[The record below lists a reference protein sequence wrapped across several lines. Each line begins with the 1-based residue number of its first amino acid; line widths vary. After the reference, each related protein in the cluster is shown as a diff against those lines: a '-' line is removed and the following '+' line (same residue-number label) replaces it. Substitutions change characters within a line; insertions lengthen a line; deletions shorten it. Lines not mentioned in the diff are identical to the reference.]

1 MSAALRPE
9 LEVYLERLRMQA
21 YDARDFSGIPK
32 WLTMHTADPMDPS
45 RPWTFN
51 EHEYQPEILADTA
64 PDISMQ
70 KCSQV
75 GASEIWV
82 RMMLAMMA
90 ISKKITIIYILPT
103 TALSKRFAQGR
114 INPVLEDSKTL
125 KAMIDKD
132 LNNNEQKRLGRSLL
146 YISGTF
152 GKVSAI
158 SVPAQALFR
167 DEVDFCNQRVLTT
180 FDSRLG
186 HSKEG
191 DGLKRSFSTPTVFKY
206 GINQMFEEGSQAHYA
221 TKCPHCQEYMILD
234 YFRDVVIP
242 GFDGTLR
249 DFEKSDLINP
259 AVKVLD
265 AYFLCPHCRHSLKH
279 SDFMKPHRRK
289 WIHTYPSRSSKHSYQ
304 VIPIDVPAINPLSR
318 TLVQINDYDNKKD
331 WVNFKLGLPFED
343 AQSSF
348 LDEEMVN
355 HATTLHFPRPEDTE
369 FGGMKLTSGTY
380 LGLDVGKT
388 CWLTIT
394 VPNDRGG
401 EDVLYQE
408 RIRQDGDNYVGKR
421 TMLLFR
427 LFGCVCGVVDAG
439 PDTTLA
445 QYLVQE
451 GKGRMYAC
459 RYYTG
464 PSKTLKTLD
473 VLINRDE
480 VQGLVT
486 VNRTALYDNLVRRV
500 NKGSTRLTSQCSEYE
515 LARAHLRSFKRIETR
530 DAESGETIVQWVA
543 TGDDHYTHALGYAD
557 VARRIIAVPP
567 KEVVVPYIPT
577 LGKVQMKNGEDPDQK
592 NTLWLPPGFRR

>member
-1 MSAALRPE
+1 MSMRPE
-9 LEVYLERLRMQA
+9 LQVYLERLRMQA
-21 YDARDFSGIPK
+21 YDARDFSGIPR
-32 WLTMHTADPMDPS
+32 WLSTHTTDPMDPS
-45 RPWTFN
+45 RAWSFH
-51 EHEYQPEILADTA
+51 EHEYQPEILADTC

-114 INPVLEDSKTL
+114 INPVLDDSKTL
-125 KAMIDKD
+125 RAMVDKD
-132 LNNNEQKRLGRSLL
+132 LNNNEQKRIGRSLL
-146 YISGTF
+146 YVTGTF

-206 GINQMFEEGSQAHYA
+206 GINQLFEEGSQAHYA
-221 TKCPHCQEYMILD
+221 TRCPHCDGWMMLD
-234 YFRDVVIP
+234 YFRDVMIP

-249 DFEKSDLINP
+249 DFEKSDLVNP
-259 AVKVLD
+259 AVKILD
-265 AYFLCPHCRHSLKH
+265 AFFLCPLCRHSLKH
-279 SDFMKPHRRK
+279 SDFCDPSRRQ
-289 WIHTYPSRSSKHSYQ
+289 WIHLFDSRVDNHSYQ

-318 TLVQINDYDNKKD
+318 TLLQINDYDNKKD

-348 LDEEMVN
+348 LEEEMTA
-355 HATTLHFPRPEDTE
+355 HATTLHIPRPEDGSFNGIQLAT
-369 FGGMKLTSGTY
+369 GTY

-388 CWLTIT
+388 CWLTISL
-394 VPNDRGG
+394 PNDRGG

-408 RIRQDGDNYVGKR
+408 RIRQDGSNYVGLR
-421 TMLLFR
+421 TLQLFK
-427 LFGCVCGVVDAG
+427 LFGCVCGVVDSG
-439 PDTTLA
+439 PDITLA
-445 QYLVQE
+445 QFLVKE
-451 GKGRMYAC
+451 GAGRIYAC

-464 PSKTLKTLD
+464 AAKTLRTLD
-473 VLINRDE
+473 VLIGRDE
-480 VQGLVT
+480 EQGLVT
-486 VNRTALYDNLVRRV
+486 VNRTGLFDNLVRRV
-500 NKGSTRLTSQCSEYE
+500 NKGTTRLTSKSSEYE
-515 LARAHLRSFKRIETR
+515 LAKAHLKSFKRIETR
-530 DAESGETIVQWVA
+530 DPESGESIVQWVA
-543 TGDDHYTHALGYAD
+543 TADDHYTHSLAYAD

-567 KEVVVPYIPT
+567 KVQVIPYIPS
-577 LGKVQMKNGEDPDQK
+577 LGTVSLKSGGEEDERRV
-592 NTLWLPPGFRR
+592 WLPASFGS

>member
-1 MSAALRPE
+1 LSAGLRPE

-32 WLTMHTADPMDPS
+32 WLCTHTTDPMDPS
-45 RPWTFN
+45 RSWSFH
-51 EHEYQPEILADTA
+51 EHEYQMSILSDTC
-64 PDISMQ
+64 PDIAMQ

-103 TALSKRFAQGR
+103 SALSKRFAQGR
-114 INPVLEDSKTL
+114 INPVLTDSRTL
-125 KAMIDKD
+125 RSMIDKD

-152 GKVSAI
+152 GKISAI

-191 DGLKRSFSTPTVFKY
+191 DGLKRSFSTPTVFRY
-206 GINQMFEEGSQAHYA
+206 GINLMFEEGSQAHYA
-221 TKCPHCQEYMILD
+221 TQCPHCSGWMILD

-242 GFDGTLR
+242 GFEGTLR
-249 DFEKSDLINP
+249 EFEKSDLINP
-259 AVKVLD
+259 AVRVLD
-265 AYFLCPHCRHSLKH
+265 AHFLCPLCRHSLKH
-279 SDFMKPHRRK
+279 LDFMVPERRQ
-289 WIHTYPSRSSKHSYQ
+289 WIHTFADRIDKHSYQ

-318 TLVQINDYDNKKD
+318 TLIQINDYDAKKD

-348 LDEEMVN
+348 LEEEITA
-355 HATTLHFPRPEDTE
+355 HATTLHIPRPEDGA
-369 FGGMKLTSGTY
+369 FNGIRLTSGTY

-394 VPNDRGG
+394 QPNDRGG

-408 RIRQDGDNYVGKR
+408 RLRQDGDNYVGKR
-421 TMLLFR
+421 TMLLFQ
-427 LFGCVCGVVDAG
+427 LFGCVCGVVDSG
-439 PDTTLA
+439 PDITLA
-445 QYLVQE
+445 QHLVKE
-451 GKGRMYAC
+451 GGGRIYAC
-459 RYYTG
+459 RYHTG
-464 PSKTLKTLD
+464 ATKALKTLD
-473 VLINRDE
+473 VLISRDE
-480 VQGLVT
+480 EQGLVT

-500 NKGSTRLTSQCSEYE
+500 NKGSTRLTSNCAEYE
-515 LARAHLRSFKRIETR
+515 LAKAHLRAFKRIETR
-530 DAESGETIVQWVA
+530 DTETGETIVQWVA
-543 TGDDHYTHALGYAD
+543 TGDDHYCHSLGYAD

-567 KEVVVPYIPT
+567 KEIVVPYIPT
-577 LGKVQMKNGEDPDQK
+577 LGTVRLKDETDDLTG
-592 NTLWLPPGFRR
+592 LWLPPGFKR

>member
-1 MSAALRPE
+1 MTAGLRPE

-32 WLTMHTADPMDPS
+32 WLTNHTTDPMDPS
-45 RPWTFN
+45 RSWSFH
-51 EHEYQPEILADTA
+51 EHEYQPDILADTC
-64 PDISMQ
+64 PDIAMQ

-103 TALSKRFAQGR
+103 SALSKRFAQGR

-132 LNNNEQKRLGRSLL
+132 LNNNEQKRIGRSLL

-152 GKVSAI
+152 GKVAAI

-186 HSKEG
+186 HSKQG
-191 DGLKRSFSTPTVFKY
+191 DGLKRSFSTPTVFRY
-206 GINQMFEEGSQAHYA
+206 GINLMFEEGSQAHYA
-221 TKCPHCQEYMILD
+221 TLCPHCGEWMILD

-242 GFDGTLR
+242 GFEGTLR
-249 DFEKSDLINP
+249 DFEKSDLSNP
-259 AVKVLD
+259 EVKILD
-265 AYFLCPHCRHSLKH
+265 AFFLCPRCRHSLKH
-279 SDFMKPHRRK
+279 SAFMNPERRQ
-289 WIHTYPSRSSKHSYQ
+289 WIHTYESRVDKHSYQ
-304 VIPIDVPAINPLSR
+304 VIPIDVPAINPLAR
-318 TLVQINDYDNKKD
+318 TLLQINDYDSKKD
-331 WVNFKLGLPFED
+331 WVNFKLGLPSED
-343 AQSSF
+343 AASSF
-348 LDEEMVN
+348 LDEEMTK
-355 HATTLHFPRPEDTE
+355 HATTIHVPRPEDGD
-369 FGGMKLTSGTY
+369 FKGVRLMSGTY
-380 LGLDVGKT
+380 FGLDVGKT

-394 VPNDRGG
+394 QPNDRGG

-408 RIRQDGDNYVGKR
+408 RIRQDGDNYVAKR
-421 TMLLFR
+421 TMQLFQ
-427 LFGCVCGVVDAG
+427 LFGCVCGVVDSG

-445 QYLVQE
+445 QILVKA
-451 GKGRMYAC
+451 GAGRIYAC

-464 PSKTLKTLD
+464 PAKSLKTLD
-473 VLINRDE
+473 VLVSRDE
-480 VQGLVT
+480 EEGLVT

-500 NKGSTRLTSQCSEYE
+500 NKGNTRLTKSCAEYD
-515 LARAHLRSFKRIETR
+515 LARAHFRSFKRIETR
-530 DAESGETIVQWVA
+530 DMESGESLVQWVA
-543 TGDDHYTHALGYAD
+543 TGDDHYTHSLGYAD

-567 KEVVVPYIPT
+567 KEMVVPYIPT
-577 LGKVQMKNGEDPDQK
+577 LGRVSLKSGDDGDDRSD
-592 NTLWLPPGFRR
+592 LWLPPGFKR

>member
-1 MSAALRPE
+1 MSTGLRPD

-32 WLTMHTADPMDPS
+32 WLCTHTTDPMDPS
-45 RPWTFN
+45 RAWSFH
-51 EHEYQPEILADTA
+51 EHEYQPEILADTCE
-64 PDISMQ
+64 DISMQ

-90 ISKKITIIYILPT
+90 IAKKITIIYILPT
-103 TALSKRFAQGR
+103 SALSKRFAQGR
-114 INPVLEDSKTL
+114 INPVLTDSKTL
-125 KAMIDKD
+125 AAIVDKD

-186 HSKEG
+186 HSKQGE
-191 DGLKRSFSTPTVFKY
+191 GLKRSFSTPTVFRY
-206 GINQMFEEGSQAHYA
+206 GINLMFEEGSQAHYA
-221 TKCPHCQEYMILD
+221 TLCPHCGGWMILD

-242 GFDGTLR
+242 GFEGTLR

-259 AVKVLD
+259 AVDVLN
-265 AYFLCPHCRHSLKH
+265 AFFLCPLCRHSLKH
-279 SDFMKPHRRK
+279 TDFINPARRQ
-289 WIHTYPSRSSKHSYQ
+289 WIHTFPDRVDKHSYQ
-304 VIPIDVPAINPLSR
+304 VIPIDVPTINPLAR
-318 TLVQINDYDNKKD
+318 TLVQINDWENKKD

-343 AQSSF
+343 SQSSF
-348 LDEEMVN
+348 LDEEMTE
-355 HATTLHFPRPEDTE
+355 HATTLHVPRPEDTE
-369 FGGMKLTSGTY
+369 FNGMRLTSGTY
-380 LGLDVGKT
+380 MGLDVGKT

-394 VPNDRGG
+394 LPNDRGG

-421 TMLLFR
+421 AMLLFQ
-427 LFGCVCGVVDAG
+427 LFGCVCGVVDSG
-439 PDTTLA
+439 PDGTLA
-445 QYLVQE
+445 QWLVKQ
-451 GKGRMYAC
+451 GAGQIYAC

-464 PSKTLKTLD
+464 PTKNLKTLD
-473 VLINRDE
+473 VLIARDE
-480 VQGLVT
+480 IEGLVT

-500 NKGSTRLTSQCSEYE
+500 NKGHTRLTRNSQEFE
-515 LARAHLRSFKRIETR
+515 LAKAHMRSFKRIETR
-530 DAESGETIVQWVA
+530 DVESGETIVQWVA
-543 TGDDHYTHALGYAD
+543 TADDHYTHSLGYAD
-557 VARRIIAVPP
+557 VAKRIISVPP
-567 KEVVVPYIPT
+567 KELVVPYIPT
-577 LGKVQMKNGEDPDQK
+577 LGRVQLKNGDDPDEP
-592 NTLWLPPGFRR
+592 TRVWLPPGFQR

>member
-1 MSAALRPE
+1 MSTGLRPE

-32 WLTMHTADPMDPS
+32 WLTTHTTDPMDPS
-45 RPWTFN
+45 RAWSFH
-51 EHEYQPEILADTA
+51 EHEYQPEILADTTE
-64 PDISMQ
+64 DVSMQ

-75 GASEIWV
+75 GASEIWI

-90 ISKKITIIYILPT
+90 IAKKITIIYIMPT
-103 TALSKRFAQGR
+103 SALAKRFAQGR
-114 INPVLEDSKTL
+114 INPVLTDSKTL
-125 KAMIDKD
+125 TAMIDKD

-152 GKVSAI
+152 GKISAI

-186 HSKEG
+186 HSKQGE
-191 DGLKRSFSTPTVFKY
+191 GLKRSFSTPTVFRY
-206 GINQMFEEGSQAHYA
+206 GINLMFEEGSQAHYA
-221 TKCPHCQEYMILD
+221 TLCPHCGEWMILD

-242 GFDGTLR
+242 GFEGSLR
-249 DFEKSDLINP
+249 DFEKSDLVNP
-259 AVKVLD
+259 AVDVLN
-265 AYFLCPHCRHSLKH
+265 AFFLCPLCRHTLKH
-279 SDFMKPHRRK
+279 ADFMNPERRQ
-289 WIHTYPSRSSKHSYQ
+289 WIHTYPSRVDKHSYQ
-304 VIPIDVPAINPLSR
+304 VIPIDVPAINPLAR
-318 TLVQINDYDNKKD
+318 TLLLINEYENKKD

-348 LDEEMVN
+348 LEEEIVQ
-355 HATTLHFPRPEDTE
+355 HATTLHVPRPEDTE
-369 FGGMKLTSGTY
+369 FSGIRVTSGTY

-421 TMLLFR
+421 TMLLFQ
-427 LFGCVCGVVDAG
+427 LFGCVCGVVDSG

-445 QYLVQE
+445 QYLVKQ
-451 GKGRMYAC
+451 GAGLIYAC

-464 PSKTLKTLD
+464 PTKNLKTLD
-473 VLINRDE
+473 VLIARDE
-480 VQGLVT
+480 IEGLVT
-486 VNRTALYDNLVRRV
+486 VNRTALFDNLVRRV
-500 NKGSTRLTSQCSEYE
+500 NKGNTRLTRNSTEFD
-515 LARAHLRSFKRIETR
+515 LAKAHFRSFKRIETR
-530 DAESGETIVQWVA
+530 DIESGETIVQWVA
-543 TGDDHYTHALGYAD
+543 TADDHYLHSLGYAD
-557 VARRIIAVPP
+557 VAKRIIAVPP
-567 KEVVVPYIPT
+567 KDQVVPYIPT
-577 LGKVQMKNGEDPDQK
+577 LGTVALKDGTDPDQPHGI
-592 NTLWLPPGFRR
+592 WLPPGFRR

>member
-1 MSAALRPE
+1 MSAGLRPE

-32 WLTMHTADPMDPS
+32 WLSNHTTDPMDPS
-45 RPWTFN
+45 RPWTFH
-51 EHEYQPEILADTA
+51 EHEYQPEILADTT
-64 PDISMQ
+64 PDIAMQ

-114 INPVLEDSKTL
+114 INPVLDDSKTL

-221 TKCPHCQEYMILD
+221 TKCPHCHDYMVLD

-265 AYFLCPHCRHSLKH
+265 AYFLCPLCRHSLKH
-279 SDFMKPHRRK
+279 SDFMQPHRRK
-289 WIHTYPSRSSKHSYQ
+289 WIHQYPDRAKHSYQ

-318 TLVQINDYDNKKD
+318 TLVQINDYDAKKD

-355 HATTLHFPRPEDTE
+355 HATTLHMPRPEDSE
-369 FGGMKLTSGTY
+369 FNGMRLTSGTY

-401 EDVLYQE
+401 EDILYQE
-408 RIRQDGDNYVGKR
+408 RLRQDGDNYVGKR
-421 TMLLFR
+421 TMLLFQ
-427 LFGCVCGVVDAG
+427 LFGCVCGVVDSG
-439 PDTTLA
+439 PDITLA
-445 QYLVQE
+445 QHLVKE
-451 GKGRMYAC
+451 GKGRIYAC

-464 PSKTLKTLD
+464 ATKTLKTLD
-473 VLINRDE
+473 VLISRDE
-480 VQGLVT
+480 EQGLVT

-500 NKGSTRLTSQCSEYE
+500 NKGSTRLTSNCAEYE
-515 LARAHLRSFKRIETR
+515 LARSHLRSFKRIETR
-530 DAESGETIVQWVA
+530 DTESGETIIQWVA
-543 TGDDHYTHALGYAD
+543 TGDDHYTHSLGYCD

-567 KEVVVPYIPT
+567 KEIVVPYIPT
-577 LGKVQMKNGEDPDQK
+577 LGKVSMKDGSDPDEK
-592 NTLWLPPGFRR
+592 PVLWLPPGFSR